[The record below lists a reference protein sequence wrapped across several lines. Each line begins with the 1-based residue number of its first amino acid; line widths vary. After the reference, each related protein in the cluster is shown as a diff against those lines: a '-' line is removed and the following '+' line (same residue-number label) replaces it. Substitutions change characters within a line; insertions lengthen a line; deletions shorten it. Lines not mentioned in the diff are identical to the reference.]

1 MKNILIAIYG
11 LGCGGAEKSLL
22 SFLNALP
29 KDRWKIDLLVASPH
43 GMYMNQIPEYVHL
56 LSGEYELE
64 NVTTRFQDRRK
75 KICSVND
82 LLNQINWI
90 VHSRLLKDGGSL
102 NHEEWRWNIWGRRI
116 PQLKKE
122 YDLALSY
129 ISGTNYYVIDKVTAG
144 KKVLW
149 IHNEFEKLGYSYEFE
164 RPYYEKADRIV
175 TISQACVESLLNVY
189 PDFKDKTLVLEN
201 ISSKETI
208 QSLAQLKPEDDP
220 YFSCT
225 DIKILSVGR
234 LMEQKGFD
242 YAIAAASLLKEKGI
256 RFLWY
261 VLGEGELRGRLQAQI
276 NRYGLESQFKLV
288 GIREN
293 PYPYMATCDIFAQ
306 TSRFEGKSIALDE
319 AKILCRPILLTNYA
333 TAKASVNNGHNG
345 IIVDMT
351 PEAIA
356 EGLEELAINSEL
368 RQEFTAQLQSEK
380 NSNEEEIKN
389 YIALIDTLLE
399 E

>member
-11 LGCGGAEKSLL
+11 LGCGGAEKSLI
-22 SFLNALP
+22 SFLLALP
-29 KDRWKIDLLVASPH
+29 KDKWKIDLLVASPH
-43 GMYMNQIPEYVHL
+43 GMYMSRIPGYVHL

-75 KICSVND
+75 KISGVND

-90 VHSRLLKDGGSL
+90 LHSRLIKDNGQL

-116 PQLKKE
+116 PRLEKE

-129 ISGTNYYVIDKVTAG
+129 ISGTNYYVIDKVNAK

-149 IHNEFEKLGYSYEFE
+149 IHNEFEKLGYNYEFE
-164 RPYYEKADRIV
+164 RPYYEKADKIV

-201 ISSKETI
+201 ISSEETI
-208 QSLAQLKPEDDP
+208 HSLAQLKPEGDP
-220 YFSCT
+220 YFSYMG
-225 DIKILSVGR
+225 IKILSVGR

-242 YAIAAASLLKEKGI
+242 YAIYAAHLLKKKGI
-256 RFLWY
+256 HFLWY
-261 VLGEGELRGRLQAQI
+261 ILGEGNLRTTLQDQI
-276 NRYGLESQFKLV
+276 NKLDLKNEVKLV

-293 PYPYMATCDIFAQ
+293 PYPYMAACDIFAQ
-306 TSRFEGKSIALDE
+306 TSRYEGKSIALDE
-319 AKILCRPILLTNYA
+319 AKILCRPILITNYA
-333 TAKASVNNGHNG
+333 TAKDSVKNGYNG
-345 IIVDMT
+345 IIVEMT

-356 EGLEELAINSEL
+356 NGLEKLALNPKFCQKLTERL
-368 RQEFTAQLQSEK
+368 QLEE
-380 NSNEEEIKN
+380 NSNEKEIKK
-389 YIALIDTLLE
+389 YITLIDTLLE